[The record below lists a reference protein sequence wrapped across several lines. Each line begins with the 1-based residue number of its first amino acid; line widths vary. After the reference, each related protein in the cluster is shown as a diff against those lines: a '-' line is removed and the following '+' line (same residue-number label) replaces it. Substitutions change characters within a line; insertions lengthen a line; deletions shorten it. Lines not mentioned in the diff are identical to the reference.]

1 MIQATNQ
8 NSAPALIGHS
18 GLHMVPVDQI
28 TPWRAGQMR
37 KIFDPVK
44 LQELA
49 DSIEDKGVLQPIL
62 LRPLSAPHDDVPLY
76 ELVAGE
82 RRWRASKM
90 ANQSTIPAIVRSLS
104 DKEAIEIQVI
114 ENLQRADLS
123 PIEEAEGY
131 KRLLEEHGYTAE
143 SLAGKLAK
151 SKSYVYGR
159 LKLCVLPPAA
169 IDAITKGDLPATVG
183 ELIGRL
189 PNMEMREQFWSKEFE
204 GYGEK
209 YFEMPSFRD
218 IKETIERQYMREL
231 KSAPFSRKD
240 AKLVPDAGACINCP
254 KMTGNNRAEYPDGR
268 ADMCTDVPCFER
280 KLKAHCARQV
290 EKAKD
295 SGAQVLDEAESAKMF
310 QVAGGKAWL
319 SYNAGQKYFPLE
331 DQCWQDKDRRSYKQL
346 IEGHLQPVVAV
357 DPFGTPHF
365 LAPKAETEKVLKEVH
380 KIKSETSRAMSDRRA
395 SDRKRQEE
403 KKIRQATA
411 AEIVTRAI
419 TDWPFPVLADPAFLR
434 VMATHLISNGGAD
447 AARAIAK
454 RREIEYDTNNVRGSV
469 EKIVADLEAEEL
481 PALIVECLIQQELDF
496 WAQWGGDR
504 GDKFPLCE
512 YFEMSP
518 KGVMKEA
525 SAKLKVEAK
534 QAAKSKKAKPK
545 ARAKAA
551 ATA

>member
-1 MIQATNQ
+1 
-8 NSAPALIGHS
+8 
-18 GLHMVPVDQI
+18 
-28 TPWRAGQMR
+28 
-37 KIFDPVK
+37 
-44 LQELA
+44 
-49 DSIEDKGVLQPIL
+49 
-62 LRPLSAPHDDVPLY
+62 
-76 ELVAGE
+76 
-82 RRWRASKM
+82 
-90 ANQSTIPAIVRSLS
+90 
-104 DKEAIEIQVI
+104 
-114 ENLQRADLS
+114 
-123 PIEEAEGY
+123 
-131 KRLLEEHGYTAE
+131 
-143 SLAGKLAK
+143 
-151 SKSYVYGR
+151 
-159 LKLCVLPPAA
+159 
-169 IDAITKGDLPATVG
+169 
-183 ELIGRL
+183 
-189 PNMEMREQFWSKEFE
+189 MEMREQFWSEEFE

-209 YFEMPSFRD
+209 YFEIPSFRD

-240 AKLVPDAGACINCP
+240 TELVPDAGACINCP

-268 ADMCTDVPCFER
+268 ADMCADVPCFER

-331 DQCWQDKDRRSYKQL
+331 DQCWQDKEHRSYKQL
-346 IEGHLQPVVAV
+346 IDGHLQPVVAV
-357 DPFGTPHF
+357 DPFGHPHF

-380 KIKSETSRAMSDRRA
+380 KIKSETSRAMSDHRA

-434 VMATHLISNGGAD
+434 VMATHLIDNGGAD

-454 RREIEYDTNNVRGSV
+454 RRQIEYDPNHVRGSV
-469 EKIVADLEAEEL
+469 EKIVAGLAAEDL

-504 GDKFPLCE
+504 GDKFRLCD
-512 YFEMSP
+512 YFD
-518 KGVMKEA
+518 MKPNVVKKQVE
-525 SAKLKVEAK
+525 AKLKQEAK
-534 QAAKSKKAKPK
+534 AKKAKPK
-545 ARAKAA
+545 PKAKPKAKAA
-551 ATA
+551 ATV